1 MNFDFGKFFGNF
13 GAGLLSAWAAGRSID
28 ASNVEQAAA
37 EQAIGELVQDNSDGP
52 ADKPQPQPP
61 ADKPAGPPTAK
72 PQPPAAKK

>member
-28 ASNVEQAAA
+28 AGNVEQAAA

-52 ADKPQPQPP
+52 QPP
-61 ADKPAGPPTAK
+61 ADKPAGPPAAK

>member
-13 GAGLLSAWAAGRSID
+13 GSGLLSAWAAGRSID
-28 ASNVEQAAA
+28 AGSVEQAAA

-52 ADKPQPQPP
+52 ADKPQPP
-61 ADKPAGPPTAK
+61 ADKPADPPAAK

>member
-37 EQAIGELVQDNSDGP
+37 EQAIGELVQDNSDSP
-52 ADKPQPQPP
+52 ADKPQPP
-61 ADKPAGPPTAK
+61 ADKPAGPPAAK
-72 PQPPAAKK
+72 QPQPPAAKK